1 MTSASETPPA
11 SERSK
16 PPCWTTSSCP
26 RPTMATI
33 AAKGRLPDKAP
44 QVTLDGANNRH
55 ATMSAAVEMTTV
67 MKLLARAKGKA
78 FRRLGKT
85 AAVLTVWFIHAS
97 CAQRACLRENLGRA
111 EHVEGVRERPHGV
124 LISGEA
130 HVPALGHVVEVLDD
144 PPQVRIAVPPRC

>member
-1 MTSASETPPA
+1 MTTASETPPA

-97 CAQRACLRENLGRA
+97 CAHRACLPANLA
-111 EHVEGVRERPHGV
+111 PPQPFQTLPDRPHG
-124 LISGEA
+124 
-130 HVPALGHVVEVLDD
+130 
-144 PPQVRIAVPPRC
+144 